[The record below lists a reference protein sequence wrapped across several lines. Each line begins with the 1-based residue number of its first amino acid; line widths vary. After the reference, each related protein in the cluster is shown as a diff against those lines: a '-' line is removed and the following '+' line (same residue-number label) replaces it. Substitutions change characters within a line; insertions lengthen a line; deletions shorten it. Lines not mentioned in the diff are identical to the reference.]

1 MPKEKNNLALFKNE
15 KKIRKVRA
23 INLLTPQEV
32 AERLRLTRRTIMK
45 YIREGKIKAIRLNRR
60 IYRISEKDLNL
71 FLKKCKRREL

>member
-45 YIREGKIKAIRLNRR
+45 YIREGKIRAIRLNRR

-71 FLKKCKRREL
+71 FLKKCKRR

>member
-15 KKIRKVRA
+15 RKIRKVRA

-45 YIREGKIKAIRLNRR
+45 YIREGKIKAIKLNRR
-60 IYRISEKDLNL
+60 IYRISKKDLNL
-71 FLKKCKRREL
+71 FLKKCKRK

>member
-15 KKIRKVRA
+15 RKIRKVRA

-45 YIREGKIKAIRLNRR
+45 YIREGKIKAIKLNRR

-71 FLKKCKRREL
+71 FLKKCKRK

>member
-15 KKIRKVRA
+15 RKIRKVRA

-45 YIREGKIKAIRLNRR
+45 YIREGKIKAIKLNRR
-60 IYRISEKDLNL
+60 IYRISEKDLNV
-71 FLKKCKRREL
+71 FLKKCKRK

>member
-1 MPKEKNNLALFKNE
+1 MPKEKNNLALFKDE

-45 YIREGKIKAIRLNRR
+45 YIREGKIKAIKLNRR

-71 FLKKCKRREL
+71 FLKKCKRR

>member
-71 FLKKCKRREL
+71 FLKKCKRR